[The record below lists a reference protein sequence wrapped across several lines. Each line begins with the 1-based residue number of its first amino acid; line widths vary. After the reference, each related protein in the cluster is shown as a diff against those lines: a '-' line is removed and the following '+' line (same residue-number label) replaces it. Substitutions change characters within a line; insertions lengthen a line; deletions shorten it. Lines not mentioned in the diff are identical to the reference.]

1 MSNLKIT
8 ETVLRD
14 GHQSL
19 IATRMRTEDML
30 PVLEEMDQI
39 GYHAF
44 EMWGGATFDSCLRFL
59 DEDPWMRLKKINLRV
74 KKTNLQ
80 MLLRGQNI
88 LGYKHYPDDI
98 LEKFI
103 KYSIDNGI
111 DIIRIFDAL
120 NDPRNMKKA
129 IEFTNKYGAH
139 AQGTIVYTIS
149 PIHDIDHYIKTAKRL
164 KELGANSLCIK
175 DMAGLLTPYVVYDLV
190 KRLKNSLDIPIEI
203 HAHCTSGMASMMYI
217 KAIEAGVDI
226 IDTALASFA
235 SGTSQPP
242 TQSFV
247 AALENSNYDTGLDL
261 KALNKIDKHFEK
273 IRGKHSKIL
282 GSMAIDPRVL
292 SNQIPGGMLSNLQ
305 NQLKEQGMFDRYNEV
320 LEEVPRVR
328 EDLGYPPLVT
338 PTSQITGTQAVFNVV
353 TNERYKYVSKELTDY
368 IKGMYGRPPGEIN
381 TDVKKKVLEEGD
393 EVITDRP
400 ANHLEPMFDEI
411 YEKIKDIVTKEEDVL
426 SYALFPKVAEKFL
439 NSHYY

>member
-1 MSNLKIT
+1 
-8 ETVLRD
+8 
-14 GHQSL
+14 
-19 IATRMRTEDML
+19 
-30 PVLEEMDQI
+30 
-39 GYHAF
+39 
-44 EMWGGATFDSCLRFL
+44 
-59 DEDPWMRLKKINLRV
+59 
-74 KKTNLQ
+74 
-80 MLLRGQNI
+80 
-88 LGYKHYPDDI
+88 
-98 LEKFI
+98 
-103 KYSIDNGI
+103 
-111 DIIRIFDAL
+111 
-120 NDPRNMKKA
+120 
-129 IEFTNKYGAH
+129 
-139 AQGTIVYTIS
+139 
-149 PIHDIDHYIKTAKRL
+149 
-164 KELGANSLCIK
+164 
-175 DMAGLLTPYVVYDLV
+175 
-190 KRLKNSLDIPIEI
+190 
-203 HAHCTSGMASMMYI
+203 MMYI

-381 TDVKKKVLEEGD
+381 PDVKKKVLKKGD
-393 EVITDRP
+393 EIITDRP